1 MPRWPMAVKGV
12 DVVFKIIRKET
23 QSKTE
28 NIIKPECS
36 HLESLTQSSAAA
48 SGKNKAPQFG
58 KDTFVLWKQENST
71 KSGKR
76 LQEANRDWQVII
88 THVRKT

>member
-1 MPRWPMAVKGV
+1 MLQWPMAVKGV
-12 DVVFKIIRKET
+12 VAVFKIIRKET

-48 SGKNKAPQFG
+48 SGK
-58 KDTFVLWKQENST
+58 KQGS
-71 KSGKR
+71 SV
-76 LQEANRDWQVII
+76 W
-88 THVRKT
+88 

>member
-1 MPRWPMAVKGV
+1 MLQWPMAVKGV
-12 DVVFKIIRKET
+12 VVVFKIIRKET

-48 SGKNKAPQFG
+48 SGK
-58 KDTFVLWKQENST
+58 KQGS
-71 KSGKR
+71 SV
-76 LQEANRDWQVII
+76 W
-88 THVRKT
+88 